1 MKEKK
6 KSPVAFIGFLIM
18 LYLHPAKVVFS
29 TDGKDVRLV
38 VDGLR
43 AQHGKLATNSAVSIK
58 PPIYV
63 GGLPSL
69 KRQVNN

>member
-1 MKEKK
+1 
-6 KSPVAFIGFLIM
+6 
-18 LYLHPAKVVFS
+18 LHPAKVVFS
-29 TDGKDVRLV
+29 IDGKNARLV

-43 AQHGKLATNSAVSIK
+43 AQHGRLATNSAISIQ